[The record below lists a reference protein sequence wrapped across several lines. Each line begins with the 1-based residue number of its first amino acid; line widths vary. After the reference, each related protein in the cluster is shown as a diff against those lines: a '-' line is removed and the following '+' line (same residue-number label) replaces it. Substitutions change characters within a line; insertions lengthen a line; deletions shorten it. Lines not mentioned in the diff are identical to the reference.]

1 MTPHN
6 VLFLTDRGERHQQ
19 QVLQAAPPQ
28 LSVTILRTPPRETLF
43 AALPQ
48 THFLITERNQPVT
61 AEMINVAWRLKLIVR
76 LGSLTYDIDVGAAIR
91 RNIVVSMVPVIGV
104 IHCAEHALM
113 MLLALSKRLGRSLA
127 AALAA
132 EHDQE
137 AQRGNENTFSFNWL
151 GYTDLTGLTGKT
163 ISIIGMGEIGVE
175 LARRLFPFR
184 PARVLYHK
192 RTPYPASVETELGLT
207 YADLSTALHA
217 ADYLVSLLPY
227 SPQTDFR
234 NGGGL
239 DSRALSLLKPG
250 AMLVHLGSGSV
261 LDEAALLERLRAGL
275 ISGAALD
282 TYEYEPLQKD
292 HPLVTAAHDPQLNLL
307 LTPHTAAAG
316 ASADR
321 SGDYQLILDYLQTRS
336 NAG

>member
-1 MTPHN
+1 MIPYN

-19 QVLQAAPPQ
+19 HVLQAAPPQ
-28 LSVTILRTPPRETLF
+28 LAVTLLRTPTRETLF

-61 AEMINVAWRLKLIVR
+61 AEMIKAAQRLKLIVR
-76 LGSLTYDIDVGAAIR
+76 LGSLTYDIDVDAAVR

-104 IHCAEHALM
+104 IYCAEHALM

-132 EHDQE
+132 EHGQE
-137 AQRGNENTFSFNWL
+137 AQRGDENTFAFNWL
-151 GYTDLTGLTGKT
+151 GYTDLTGLAGKT
-163 ISIIGMGEIGVE
+163 ISIMGMGEIGVE
-175 LARRLFPFR
+175 LARRLRPFR

-192 RTPYPASVETELGLT
+192 RTRYPASVETELGIT
-207 YADLSTALHA
+207 YADLPTCVRE
-217 ADYLVSLLPY
+217 ADYAVSLLPY
-227 SPQTDFR
+227 SAQTDYR

-239 DSRALSLLKPG
+239 DSRILALFKPG

-275 ISGAALD
+275 LGGVALD

-292 HPLVTAAHDPQLNLL
+292 HPLVAAARDPRFNLL

-321 SGDYQLILDYLQTRS
+321 SGDYQPILDYLQIPS
-336 NAG
+336 NAE